1 MSRIRF
7 SQPQVERAA
16 RKKLRAKP
24 TGRKEQQYWY
34 ILDGVTLFRVTIPR
48 KHSRQS
54 TIPPGT
60 LNSIRRQ
67 LHLSREEFAEW
78 VKCPISAEDYAALI
92 REKFGLQDENDLCGQ

>member
-7 SQPQVERAA
+7 SQPEVERAV
-16 RKKLRAKP
+16 RKKLRTGP

-34 ILDGVTLFRVTIPR
+34 VLDGVILFRATIPR

-67 LHLSREEFAEW
+67 LHLSRAEFVDW
-78 VKCPISAEDYAALI
+78 VKCPLDADDYAALM
-92 REKFGLQDENDLCGQ
+92 RQKFGLQDESGKP